1 MSDNTSLAD
10 PGRAKVV
17 DMARYRADRA
27 ARELPLFA
35 QATEQPLASPEL
47 AVARPLLPREVAHRE
62 RMLQFLRS
70 TS

>member
-10 PGRAKVV
+10 LGLAKVV
-17 DMARYRADRA
+17 HLAQYRAERA
-27 ARELPLFA
+27 QRDLPLFA
-35 QATEQPLASPEL
+35 RPAETSACPEL
-47 AVARPLLPREVAHRE
+47 AVARPLQPREVAHRE